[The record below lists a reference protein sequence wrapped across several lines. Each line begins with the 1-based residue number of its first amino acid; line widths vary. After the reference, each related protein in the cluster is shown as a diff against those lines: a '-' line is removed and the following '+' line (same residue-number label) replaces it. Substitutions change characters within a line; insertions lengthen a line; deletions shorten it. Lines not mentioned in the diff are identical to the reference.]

1 MLIQIKEAAL
11 ISDQKG
17 CDYDWIIVVTIS
29 LCSILSSSSIH
40 TIIIFN
46 RGPLV
51 VHSFGPIPIDMI
63 STKKQHIKL
72 YQVSSMLIDV

>member
-17 CDYDWIIVVTIS
+17 CDYDWIIVATIS
-29 LCSILSSSSIH
+29 LCSIPSSSIH
-40 TIIIFN
+40 TIIIFD

-63 STKKQHIKL
+63 STKKQQIKL
-72 YQVSSMLIDV
+72 YQSVLQC

>member
-1 MLIQIKEAAL
+1 MLIEIKEAAL

-17 CDYDWIIVVTIS
+17 CDYDWIIVATIS
-29 LCSILSSSSIH
+29 LCSIPSSSIH
-40 TIIIFN
+40 TIIIFD

-63 STKKQHIKL
+63 STKNTT
-72 YQVSSMLIDV
+72 Y